1 MHDDEDDFYKD
12 FMEMFRKFFD
22 INADVFDADFVFV
35 PDPESDL
42 NKSIKDK
49 DIKSFKISYHYE
61 TGMDKPEIRFEGD
74 IDENKLY
81 KYFDFLDKKGFSIFR
96 TPRSRRGK
104 VIDASELSMKL
115 DSADKNKYIL
125 EPRVEVDDFG
135 DHFEIVLE
143 VPGIESGHLLLSL
156 GDDSKKLKISGENL
170 TRRYEKV
177 IKLPSKVTLDGY
189 QLDVRN
195 GIASIIIKK
204 KNKG

>member
-1 MHDDEDDFYKD
+1 MHDDEDNFYKD

>member
-1 MHDDEDDFYKD
+1 MIIY
-12 FMEMFRKFFD
+12 
-22 INADVFDADFVFV
+22 
-35 PDPESDL
+35 
-42 NKSIKDK
+42 
-49 DIKSFKISYHYE
+49 
-61 TGMDKPEIRFEGD
+61 
-74 IDENKLY
+74 
-81 KYFDFLDKKGFSIFR
+81 
-96 TPRSRRGK
+96 
-104 VIDASELSMKL
+104 
-115 DSADKNKYIL
+115 DKNKYIL

-170 TRRYEKV
+170 TRRYEKI

-204 KNKG
+204 KIKG

>member
-104 VIDASELSMKL
+104 VIDASELSIKL

>member
-104 VIDASELSMKL
+104 IIDASELSIKL